1 METMIGFPLTYV
13 QRQLWFLAQLEPGNV
28 SYNIPWAIRMTGEL
42 HVGALERSLNEIIRR
57 HESLRTTFVA
67 VEGEPRQIVAESLEI
82 SLPVTSLYHLDSA
95 EREQE
100 AHRIVLQEASEPLSL
115 ETGPL
120 VRTRLIRLEPQR
132 HILLLT
138 LHHIIF
144 DGWSRGI
151 FARELAAFY
160 NAFRDQKRVFLPEP
174 VLQYADYA
182 LWQEQYLTDRF
193 LEEDLLYWKRQLACA
208 PATLDLPTDRPR
220 TIQTY
225 HGAAK
230 PFALSND
237 LSERLTSFS
246 RKHGASVF
254 MTLFAGFN
262 ALLSRYTG
270 QHDIVVGTPTANRN
284 RPETEDIIG
293 YFANTLVLRTDLTGD
308 PNFLEIL
315 RRVRETALDAYS
327 HQDVPFEKL
336 VEELNP
342 SRSLSHNPL
351 FQVMFSLQ
359 NTRRQAFELVDLE
372 LQPLEGTIVN
382 TKFDLSMF
390 LHETTR
396 GIRGRIE
403 YSTDLF
409 EPAMIDRI
417 ADHYT
422 RLLDTAVENSALA
435 LSHLP
440 LQSESEVEQTVLGWN
455 ATAVDYPA
463 DITLPELLVSAVR
476 TSPRSIA
483 VLSGRHQLTYGELDQ
498 LSNRLA
504 RYLRKQGVRPGSL
517 VGVFIPRSIDMVVA
531 LLGILKAGGA
541 YVPLD
546 PTYPKARIAFILQD
560 TQISVVLTQKSISE
574 ILPVHGALRIYLDA
588 DWADI
593 ARESDSEVSPAA
605 RPEDLAYV
613 IFTSGSTGI
622 PKGVQI
628 THRNLV
634 NFLTSMQR
642 EPGFTCSDVMLAVTT
657 LSFDIAGLE
666 LYLPLISG
674 GKVVIASREE
684 ALHVDQ
690 LKLLLDRSQATAMQA
705 TPATWRMLVESGWK
719 GNRRLK
725 ALCGGESLD
734 AELARELTSRVRE
747 LWNMYGPTE
756 TTIWSS
762 LYRVEP
768 GISGTVPI
776 GRPIANTQLY
786 VLDSDLQP
794 VPVGV
799 AGELCIGGDGV
810 ARGYWKR
817 DDLTGEKFVPNPFRA
832 GSRIY
837 RTGDRARFLPDGVV
851 QYLGRTDDQ
860 VKLRGHR
867 IEPGEIEAI
876 LGRHPAVAVCAVA
889 LRNVNGEPI
898 LAGYV
903 VFRNHES
910 VSTVELRNH
919 LKKSLP
925 DYMVPASFV
934 TLDSLPLNSS
944 GKIDRKALPLPHPG
958 DTYISDRT
966 GPRDEFETALL
977 DIWRALLRI
986 TNCSM
991 SDNFFELGGHSLL
1004 LVRMAAM
1011 IEKEFNEVVPISFL
1025 FESATIERI
1034 AAFLRDRSTDKS
1046 GFFLP
1051 FNENGTGPAF
1061 FCVHSLVG
1069 DAISCRHL
1077 ARHLSPQQRFYGI
1090 QIPPS
1095 LRTREFASSVEAIAR
1110 RYVAELQAF
1119 EPAGPYILGGWSAG
1133 VPIALEMA
1141 QQLREEGREVALL
1154 VSIDASPAN
1163 TGGGSRH
1170 MSPGYFWKVLRNL
1183 PRWVADDL
1191 AMKFS
1196 WSRLFRR
1203 IVSKTARM
1211 IKGLAVAGYSPEE
1224 IAQRRASAFVSAGDY
1239 SQSTKAFMEVLILT
1253 LRKYSP
1259 RPYQGKVLL
1268 YKARTEPLLVAREIE
1283 LKWRRIAENL
1293 EVVPVKGTHLTVLDD
1308 GNVSFLAEHLDTRLR
1323 ECREGTLSGVVR
1335 AEPELSGPRAVAGS
1349 GLHSSGI
1356 QSVAPSGAILA
1367 KQTKC

>member
-1 METMIGFPLTYV
+1 METMIGFPLTYT
-13 QRQLWFLAQLEPGNV
+13 QRQLWFLAQLEPGNI
-28 SYNIPWAIRMTGEL
+28 SYNIPWAIRMTGDL
-42 HVGALERSLNEIIRR
+42 YVGALEQSLNEIIRR

-67 VEGEPRQIVAESLEI
+67 VQGEPRQIVAESLEI
-82 SLPVTSLYHLDSA
+82 TLPVTSIFHLEAA

-100 AHRIVLQEASEPLSL
+100 AHRVALEEARQPFSL

-120 VRTRLIRLEPQR
+120 VRARVIRLEPQR
-132 HILLLT
+132 YILLLT

-144 DGWSRGI
+144 DGWSRNI
-151 FARELAAFY
+151 FARELATFY
-160 NAFRDQKRVFLPEP
+160 KAFRDRKRVSIPGP

-182 LWQEQYLTDRF
+182 LWQEDYLTARF
-193 LEEDLLYWKRQLACA
+193 LENDLIYWRRQLSGA

-220 TIQTY
+220 TTQTY

-230 PFALSND
+230 PVSFSSE
-237 LSERLTSFS
+237 LSERLTAFS
-246 RKHGASVF
+246 RKHGASLF
-254 MTLFAGFN
+254 MTLCAGFV
-262 ALLSRYTG
+262 ALLSRYTD
-270 QHDIVVGTPTANRN
+270 QRDIVVGTPTANRN
-284 RPETEDIIG
+284 RPETEGIIG
-293 YFANTLVLRTDLTGD
+293 YFANTLVLRTDLNGD
-308 PNFLEIL
+308 PGFLEIL

-327 HQDVPFEKL
+327 HQEVPFEKL

-359 NTRRQAFELVDLE
+359 NTSRQAFELTDLE
-372 LQPLEGTIVN
+372 LQPLEAMIVT
-382 TKFDLSMF
+382 TKFDLSVF
-390 LHETTR
+390 LHEGPQ

-409 EPAMIDRI
+409 DDATVDRTVS
-417 ADHYT
+417 HYIT
-422 RLLDTAVENSALA
+422 LLEAAVENPALE
-435 LSHLP
+435 LSQLP
-440 LQSESEVEQTVLGWN
+440 LQSQSELERTLFEWN

-463 DITLPELLVSAVR
+463 HATVPDLFVSATR
-476 TSPRSIA
+476 CAPRAIA
-483 VLSGRHQLTYGELDQ
+483 VISGRQQITYSELDQ
-498 LSNRLA
+498 RTNRLA

-517 VGVFIPRSIDMVVA
+517 VGVFLPRSIDMVVA

-546 PTYPKARIAFILQD
+546 PTYPKDRIAFILQD
-560 TQISVVLTQKSISE
+560 TQVAIILTQLSISE

-588 DWADI
+588 DWMEIAD
-593 ARESDSEVSPAA
+593 EPDSEMAPVAH
-605 RPEDLAYV
+605 PEDLAYV
-613 IFTSGSTGI
+613 IFTSGSTGT

-642 EPGFTCSDVMLAVTT
+642 EPGFTNSDIMLAVTT

-674 GKVVIASREE
+674 GKVIIASREE
-684 ALHVDQ
+684 SLHVDQ
-690 LKLLLDRSQATAMQA
+690 LTLLLDRSQATVMQA
-705 TPATWRMLVESGWK
+705 TPATWRMLLESGWN
-719 GNRRLK
+719 GNRRMK

-734 AELARELTSRVRE
+734 GELASELTSRVRE

-756 TTIWSS
+756 TTIWSAV
-762 LYRVEP
+762 YKVESRIT
-768 GISGTVPI
+768 GRVPI

-786 VLDSDLQP
+786 ILDRNMQT
-794 VPVGV
+794 VPAGV
-799 AGELCIGGDGV
+799 AGELYIGGAGV

-817 DDLTGEKFVPNPFRA
+817 DELTAQKFVRDPFRDR
-832 GSRIY
+832 GRIY
-837 RTGDRARFLPDGVV
+837 RTGDRARFLPNGVV
-851 QYLGRTDDQ
+851 QFLGRTDDQ

-867 IEPGEIEAI
+867 IEPGEIEAV
-876 LGRHPAVAVCAVA
+876 LSRHPAVAGCAVA
-889 LRNVNGEPI
+889 LRDLDGDPI
-898 LAGYV
+898 LVGYV
-903 VFRNHES
+903 VFRNHEA
-910 VSTVELRNH
+910 VANAELRNH

-925 DYMVPASFV
+925 DYMIPASFV
-934 TLDSLPLNSS
+934 TLDCLPLNSS
-944 GKIDRKALPLPHPG
+944 GKIDRKALPIPYFG
-958 DTYISDRT
+958 DTCVSDRT
-966 GPRDEFETALL
+966 GPRDEFETVLL
-977 DIWRALLRI
+977 DIWKKLLRI

-991 SDNFFELGGHSLL
+991 SDNFFELGGHSLQ

-1011 IEKEFNEVVPISFL
+1011 IEKEFTEIIPISFL
-1025 FESATIERI
+1025 FESATIEKI

-1051 FNENGTGPAF
+1051 FNESGAGPAF

-1069 DAISCRHL
+1069 DAINCRHL
-1077 ARHLSPQQRFYGI
+1077 ARRLSAAQRFYGI

-1095 LRTREFASSVEAIAR
+1095 LRNREFASSVEAIAR

-1119 EPAGPYILGGWSAG
+1119 EPVGPYILGGWSAG

-1141 QQLREEGREVALL
+1141 QQLQAQGREVALL

-1163 TGGGSRH
+1163 TGGGSRR
-1170 MSPGYFWKVLRNL
+1170 MSFRYFGKVLRNL

-1191 AMKFS
+1191 TLKFS

-1203 IVSKTARM
+1203 IVRKSARL
-1211 IKGLAVAGYSPEE
+1211 IKGFAVAGYTPEE

-1259 RPYQGKVLL
+1259 RPYKGSVLL

-1293 EVVPVKGTHLTVLDD
+1293 EVVPVKGTHLTVLDER
-1308 GNVSFLAEHLDTRLR
+1308 NVAFLAENLDNRLR
-1323 ECREGTLSGVVR
+1323 ECRERALSGIANPE
-1335 AEPELSGPRAVAGS
+1335 AEVGAPRVVAGS
-1349 GLHSSGI
+1349 GLHKAIESM
-1356 QSVAPSGAILA
+1356 APGAILA
-1367 KQTKC
+1367 KETKC